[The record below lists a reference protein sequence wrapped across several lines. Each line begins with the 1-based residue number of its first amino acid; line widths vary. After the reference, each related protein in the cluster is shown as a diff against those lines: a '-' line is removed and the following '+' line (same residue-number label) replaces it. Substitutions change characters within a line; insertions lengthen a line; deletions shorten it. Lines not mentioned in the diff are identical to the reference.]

1 MDGASEELVL
11 PYMTQISQ
19 KLGVHMRNGISIQK
33 ENSVTAFAS
42 SAVAIK
48 ENFDPHFGE
57 TVDLLLQCLH
67 ENPQPEYRQFRAQL
81 IEAITL
87 VSSAVSIEVFEP

>member
-11 PYMTQISQ
+11 PHMVALSQ
-19 KLGVHMRNGISIQK
+19 KLGLMMKSGISIQK

-48 ENFDPHFGE
+48 DKFDQHFKE
-57 TVDLLLQCLH
+57 TIDLLLGCLN
-67 ENPQPEYRQFRAQL
+67 ENPQPEYRQFRA
-81 IEAITL
+81 
-87 VSSAVSIEVFEP
+87 